1 MFFERP
7 EQGSRT
13 LIVHIKNDR
22 SELATL
28 SEIEE
33 LARSADLELVGHVD
47 SARREPH
54 PKTFVGQGKLEEVR
68 QAAEMEQAELIL
80 FSEDLSPT
88 QERNLEGDLQRRV
101 LSRTG
106 LILEIFAQ
114 RARTHEGQLQV
125 ELAQIQHSASR
136 LVRGWSHLDR
146 QRGGMGAGLGGA
158 GETQL
163 EADQRLLGARRKK
176 LSERLERV
184 RRQRNQSRRSRK
196 RSETPT
202 IALAGYTNA
211 GKSTLFN
218 QLTEGEVYAADQLFA
233 TLDPTLRQI
242 NIPVVGRAIISDT
255 VGFIRDLPHALIE
268 AFKATLEEVAE
279 ADLILHVVDAAAP
292 ERGARIQEVNDVLHE
307 IGAAEV
313 PQLLVFNKVDCL
325 DEPFSPLHQNAA
337 GQPVS
342 VATSC
347 TTGFGMEMLAEAM
360 AVLLADQM
368 IETTITLAP
377 HQGLARAR
385 CFELAEV
392 QEESASESGDICLRL
407 RIEKKNMA
415 RLESVLQAG

>member
-68 QAAEMEQAELIL
+68 QAAEREQAELIL
-80 FSEDLSPT
+80 FSEDLSAA
-88 QERNLEGDLQRRV
+88 QERNLEGDLKRRV

-292 ERGARIQEVNDVLHE
+292 ERQARIQEVNEVLHE

-325 DEPFSPLHQNAA
+325 DEPFSPLHQNPA

-347 TTGFGMEMLAEAM
+347 ITGFGMEVLAEAM

-415 RLESVLQAG
+415 RLEHVLQAG